1 MMTRGLLTD
10 MERKALKGELD
21 DANQRST
28 YIARVRTRLEER
40 VGEDVQILQEYQP
53 ELFEMLRKQMI
64 KAEEEND
71 GESLP

>member
-10 MERKALKGELD
+10 MERKALRGELD

-40 VGEDVQILQEYQP
+40 VGEDVQILHEYQP
-53 ELFEMLRKQMI
+53 ELFDVLRAQV
-64 KAEEEND
+64 EGVDQDSE
-71 GESLP
+71 